1 MKATNKSEQQRYA
14 AGMKVRRRV
23 LGEAWVKKATD
34 SSTSFTHEWQ
44 AQITRSV
51 WCDVW
56 TRPGLDP
63 RTRSFMTLVLMI
75 SLGQW
80 DEFNLHVEA
89 AFNNGL
95 TQDDIKEAIL
105 HASAYCGVPAGN
117 HAFKE
122 ATATLTKIGRAPKA
136 LARPAR
142 KSAKV
147 SKTITTAQTVKTAK
161 TAKGAKTANAVR
173 ATKRATTAKAA

>member
-1 MKATNKSEQQRYA
+1 MKSANKTEQQRYD
-14 AGMKVRRRV
+14 AGLKVRRQV
-23 LGEAWVKKATD
+23 LGEAWVQKATAARTD
-34 SSTSFTHEWQ
+34 LTQEWQ

-56 TRPGLDP
+56 TRPGIDR
-63 RTRSFMTLVLMI
+63 RTRSFMTLALMV

-105 HASAYCGVPAGN
+105 HAAAYCGVPAGN

-122 ATATLTKIGRAPKA
+122 ASAVLARIGRPPKPLGSLEVKRKPTAKPKA
-136 LARPAR
+136 
-142 KSAKV
+142 K
-147 SKTITTAQTVKTAK
+147 TVKK
-161 TAKGAKTANAVR
+161 
-173 ATKRATTAKAA
+173 

>member
-34 SSTSFTHEWQ
+34 SSTSFTQEWQ

-56 TRPGLDP
+56 TRPGIDP

-136 LARPAR
+136 LAQPAR

-147 SKTITTAQTVKTAK
+147 SKTIKTARAAKTAK
-161 TAKGAKTANAVR
+161 TAR
-173 ATKRATTAKAA
+173 

>member
-1 MKATNKSEQQRYA
+1 MKASNKSEQQRYD
-14 AGMKVRRRV
+14 AGMKVRRKV
-23 LGEAWVKKATD
+23 LGEAWVKKATEA
-34 SSTSFTHEWQ
+34 STNFTQEWQ

-56 TRPGLDP
+56 TRPGIDS
-63 RTRSFMTLVLMI
+63 RTRSFMTLALMI

-105 HASAYCGVPAGN
+105 HAAAYCGVPAGN

-122 ATATLTKIGRAPKA
+122 ASATLEKIGRPPKKLVSPKA
-136 LARPAR
+136 
-142 KSAKV
+142 KK
-147 SKTITTAQTVKTAK
+147 
-161 TAKGAKTANAVR
+161 
-173 ATKRATTAKAA
+173 

>member
-34 SSTSFTHEWQ
+34 SSTDFTQEWQ

-56 TRPGLDP
+56 TRPGIDP

-122 ATATLTKIGRAPKA
+122 ATATLVKIGRAPKA
-136 LARPAR
+136 LAQTAR
-142 KSAKV
+142 KKVNVAQTIKTARVAKAG
-147 SKTITTAQTVKTAK
+147 KTAQTAKVTKAAKPAKPAKPAK
-161 TAKGAKTANAVR
+161 T
-173 ATKRATTAKAA
+173 

>member
-34 SSTSFTHEWQ
+34 SSTTFTQEWQ

-56 TRPGLDP
+56 TRPGIDP

-105 HASAYCGVPAGN
+105 HAAAYCGVPAGN

-122 ATATLTKIGRAPKA
+122 ASATLAKIGRAPKA
-136 LARPAR
+136 L
-142 KSAKV
+142 V
-147 SKTITTAQTVKTAK
+147 QTVRKKTKVAK
-161 TAKGAKTANAVR
+161 P
-173 ATKRATTAKAA
+173 TKVTDAAEPRKAAKPSKAAKSL

>member
-1 MKATNKSEQQRYA
+1 
-14 AGMKVRRRV
+14 
-23 LGEAWVKKATD
+23 
-34 SSTSFTHEWQ
+34 
-44 AQITRSV
+44 
-51 WCDVW
+51 
-56 TRPGLDP
+56 
-63 RTRSFMTLVLMI
+63 MTLVLMI

-122 ATATLTKIGRAPKA
+122 ATATLVKIGRAPKA
-136 LARPAR
+136 LAQTAR
-142 KSAKV
+142 KKVNVAQTIKTAQVAKGG
-147 SKTITTAQTVKTAK
+147 KTAQTAKATKPAKPAK
-161 TAKGAKTANAVR
+161 T
-173 ATKRATTAKAA
+173 

>member
-34 SSTSFTHEWQ
+34 SSTTFTQEWQ

-56 TRPGLDP
+56 TRPGIDP

-105 HASAYCGVPAGN
+105 HAAAYCGVPAGN

-122 ATATLTKIGRAPKA
+122 ASATLAKIGRAPKA
-136 LARPAR
+136 LAQPVR
-142 KSAKV
+142 KKTKVAKP
-147 SKTITTAQTVKTAK
+147 
-161 TAKGAKTANAVR
+161 
-173 ATKRATTAKAA
+173 TKVTDAAEPRKAAKPSKAAKSL

>member
-34 SSTSFTHEWQ
+34 SSTTFTQEWQ

-56 TRPGLDP
+56 TRPGIDP

-105 HASAYCGVPAGN
+105 HAAAYCGVPAGN

-122 ATATLTKIGRAPKA
+122 ASATLAKIGRAPKA
-136 LARPAR
+136 IKLREP
-142 KSAKV
+142 
-147 SKTITTAQTVKTAK
+147 KTIKVTKQTKAPKTPK
-161 TAKGAKTANAVR
+161 P
-173 ATKRATTAKAA
+173 

>member
-23 LGEAWVKKATD
+23 LGDVWVKKATD
-34 SSTSFTHEWQ
+34 SSTTFTQEWQ

-56 TRPGLDP
+56 TRPGIDP

-105 HASAYCGVPAGN
+105 HAAAYCGVPAGN

-122 ATATLTKIGRAPKA
+122 ASATLAKIGRAPKA
-136 LARPAR
+136 LARPA
-142 KSAKV
+142 KQKAKV
-147 SKTITTAQTVKTAK
+147 SKRITPAKEAKASHTAQTAKAAKVTKTAK
-161 TAKGAKTANAVR
+161 TAKTA
-173 ATKRATTAKAA
+173 

>member
-1 MKATNKSEQQRYA
+1 
-14 AGMKVRRRV
+14 
-23 LGEAWVKKATD
+23 
-34 SSTSFTHEWQ
+34 
-44 AQITRSV
+44 
-51 WCDVW
+51 
-56 TRPGLDP
+56 
-63 RTRSFMTLVLMI
+63 MTLVLMI

-122 ATATLTKIGRAPKA
+122 ASATLAKIGRAPKA
-136 LARPAR
+136 LAQPA
-142 KSAKV
+142 KQKAKV
-147 SKTITTAQTVKTAK
+147 SKRITTAKDAKPGHTAQ
-161 TAKGAKTANAVR
+161 R
-173 ATKRATTAKAA
+173 AKAAKVMKTTKTTKKA

>member
-1 MKATNKSEQQRYA
+1 MKTTNKSEQQRYA

-34 SSTSFTHEWQ
+34 SSTNFTQEWQ

-56 TRPGLDP
+56 TRPGIDP

-122 ATATLTKIGRAPKA
+122 ASATLVKIGRAPKA
-136 LARPAR
+136 LAQPA
-142 KSAKV
+142 KQKAKV
-147 SKTITTAQTVKTAK
+147 SKRITTAKDAKPGHTAQ
-161 TAKGAKTANAVR
+161 R
-173 ATKRATTAKAA
+173 AKAAKVMKTTKTTKKA